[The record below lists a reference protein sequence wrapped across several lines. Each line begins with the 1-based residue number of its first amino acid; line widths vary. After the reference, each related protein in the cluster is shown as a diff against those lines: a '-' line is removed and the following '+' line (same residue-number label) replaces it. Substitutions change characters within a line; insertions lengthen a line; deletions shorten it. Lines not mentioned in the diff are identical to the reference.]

1 MKIKNE
7 EREKAIATSQPP
19 NMPIV
24 LNETAIE
31 DILGVTFYLIINAII
46 I

>member
-24 LNETAIE
+24 LDETAIE
-31 DILGVTFYLIINAII
+31 DILGVIVSVIM
-46 I
+46 